1 MTSLLRSKPLIP
13 FLGKSAPRGTAY
25 SLTCLTALFAGA
37 VAFGDSPP
45 ATTVHAQAPQEDVFF
60 NSNKPLPARLAE
72 PVRTIEAPILPPIP
86 PAPVKPAEK
95 TETSVNASTVVRTQ
109 AVDLIPKLTTDTS
122 SVVDSLKDYQIVLE
136 PPSPQA
142 LFYRLDSDKSLEARM
157 RQQALQRKPPEPV
170 EWPVQPVVSNEQ
182 FKERAFARST
192 MIAEPTFVTYNRL
205 YFEEKNAE
213 RYGWDL
219 GAIQPVLSSAVFVK
233 DFVFLPYKI
242 AAKPLHRGDTSA
254 GECWPGDPVPYIV
267 YPPDISVPGSMLEAA
282 VVVGLIAIF
291 P

>member
-1 MTSLLRSKPLIP
+1 MTSLLRRKPPIP
-13 FLGKSAPRGTAY
+13 LLARSAPRGPAY
-25 SLTCLTALFAGA
+25 RLTCLTALFLGA

-45 ATTVHAQAPQEDVFF
+45 AAPVYGPAPHEDVFI

-72 PVRTIEAPILPPIP
+72 PVRPIDPPILPPIP

-95 TETSVNASTVVRTQ
+95 TETSVKASTVVRTQ
-109 AVDLIPKLTTDTS
+109 AIGPIPMTDSS
-122 SVVDSLKDYQIVLE
+122 SVVDSLKDYQILLE

-142 LFYRLDSDKSLEARM
+142 LFHRLDSDKALEARM

-170 EWPVQPVVSNEQ
+170 QWPEQPVVSNEK

-205 YFEEKNAE
+205 YFEEKNSE

-219 GAIQPVLSSAVFVK
+219 GVLQPVVSSGVFVK
-233 DFVFLPYKI
+233 DYLFLPYKI
-242 AAKPLHRGDTSA
+242 AANPLKRGDTSA
-254 GECWPGDPVPYIV
+254 GECWPGDPVPYIL
-267 YPPDISVPGSMLEAA
+267 YPPDVSVPGSMLEAA